1 VKYSIDRFNI
11 IVGIVLA
18 IVALAGIVGSYQL
31 SIAQSSQLSTAP
43 VTVSSSTVE
52 SPTVQFALTV
62 QDAKTPLA
70 FVYNSQENPT
80 LYVHKGDVVKVAL
93 TNTGMEPHDFTL
105 QGYNLKTKV
114 LSSGQSDSIIFK
126 ADMTGT
132 FTYYC
137 SVPGHKDVG
146 MQGQFVVE

>member
-1 VKYSIDRFNI
+1 MKYNIDRFNV

-31 SIAQSSQLSTAP
+31 IIAQSSQVSIAP
-43 VTVSSSTVE
+43 AAASSSTVQ
-52 SPTVQFALTV
+52 SPTVQFTLTV

-70 FVYNSQENPT
+70 FVYNSQDNPT
-80 LYVHKGDVVKVAL
+80 LYVHKGDVVNVTL

-137 SVPGHKDVG
+137 SVPGHKDIG
-146 MQGQFVVE
+146 MEGQFVVE